1 MFAKLGKDFISG
13 CKLIYHSAKITHSF
27 KSRIRYFV
35 GGTCLCSITLF
46 ALYVSTVY
54 NKAIATSNTQ
64 IILTAVVVL
73 FVTEFDRWIF
83 SILEAINEDWT
94 AHVTDSGDE
103 NETKKQIASQQEE
116 LRNLREIVE
125 RMQES
130 KGQREQTT
138 SQQEDRKLSEI
149 TDSSERMQSSSHSE
163 NVVSGCEGDTN
174 AQQLE
179 SEHAHDIAVPYEA

>member
-1 MFAKLGKDFISG
+1 MIS
-13 CKLIYHSAKITHSF
+13 CISASLQF
-27 KSRIRYFV
+27 Q
-35 GGTCLCSITLF
+35 
-46 ALYVSTVY
+46 VSTVY

-94 AHVTDSGDE
+94 AHVADSGDE

-138 SQQEDRKLSEI
+138 SQQEDRK
-149 TDSSERMQSSSHSE
+149 SSEMQSSGHSE
-163 NVVSGCEGDTN
+163 NVVSGCDGHSENVVFGCEGDMN

-179 SEHAHDIAVPYEA
+179 SVHVHDIAVPYEA